1 MEEKKVSPRLEDFV
15 SSWGIVFEGPVRKT
29 VRSMLADLLDVE
41 GAQFPVLSWVRKHAG
56 LFKG

>member
-1 MEEKKVSPRLEDFV
+1 MSPRLEDFV

-29 VRSMLADLLDVE
+29 VRTMLADLLDVE
-41 GAQFPVLSWVRKHAG
+41 GAQFPVLNWVRKHAG